1 MIAVAAKHRGQVYD
15 LSRFIIE
22 EIKKRTPIWKK
33 EHYDNEETT
42 WLEGTPVLD
51 K

>member
-1 MIAVAAKHRGQVYD
+1 VAAKHRAQVYN

-33 EHYDNEETT
+33 EHYDNNDSD
-42 WLEGTPVLD
+42 WLKGNPIINTN